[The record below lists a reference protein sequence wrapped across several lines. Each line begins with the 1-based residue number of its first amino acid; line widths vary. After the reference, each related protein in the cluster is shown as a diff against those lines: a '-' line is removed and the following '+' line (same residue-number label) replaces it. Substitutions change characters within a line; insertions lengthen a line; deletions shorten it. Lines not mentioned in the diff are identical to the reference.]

1 MSSPT
6 SADAQALTDRAN
18 QPTLL
23 DIPAE
28 LRNVIYYDVFS
39 SETKRNLA
47 PHSLTRV
54 NKCIRRESL
63 AMYYESV
70 KFKPLE
76 TPLHNVIDFALAK
89 QSLSDVDTNPHQVL
103 PDIEFSWTEYRASGS
118 YRIAMRCA
126 REVTTVNEEFVR
138 QMYWCDRIGVRS
150 SHILQEAVE
159 QTYIYCLGFSKLEVW
174 VPPVPS
180 DFKDAVFEE
189 EPEARTWIVRHL
201 SLLSDCWRNLCI
213 SMFTDLA
220 ICKNGH
226 EWEMRD
232 LKYIIESL
240 EDFVGKAP

>member
-47 PHSLTRV
+47 PHPLTRV
-54 NKCIRRESL
+54 NKCIRCESL

-70 KFKPLE
+70 KSKSLE
-76 TPLHNVIDFALAK
+76 IPLHNATDFALAK

-103 PDIEFSWTEYRASGS
+103 PDIEFSWTEYRAFGS
-118 YRIAMRCA
+118 YKIAMRCA
-126 REVTTVNEEFVR
+126 REVTTIDEESGR
-138 QMYWCDRIGVRS
+138 QVDWCDQTGVRS
-150 SHILQEAVE
+150 GHILEESLRQA
-159 QTYIYCLGFSKLEVW
+159 YDYCLGFSKLEIW
-174 VPPVPS
+174 VPPVPPN
-180 DFKDAVFEE
+180 FKNAVWEE
-189 EPEARTWIVRHL
+189 EDITWIVRHL
-201 SLLSDCWRNLCI
+201 SLLSDCWRYPCI

-220 ICKNGH
+220 IRKNGH
-226 EWEMRD
+226 DREMRD
-232 LKYIIESL
+232 LRYIIESL
-240 EDFVGKAP
+240 EDFVGRPS